1 MLAALA
7 CWPTQLDSSRL
18 PRRQPE
24 AEAPRRVLTAVDPCK
39 VVVVGSSVAAGLGSK
54 DSNPDKGWG
63 GPQLLGAALSSNYGL
78 SLVNVAVSGT
88 NVNTTMAYLE
98 DALTVH
104 KPRVV
109 IFGLSLA
116 NEGLRDD
123 EERSQAVAT
132 AEHYMAGLL
141 TLAQTAELANATVV
155 IGGVYPHDSYTVEQ
169 VEVLSE
175 TDATLK
181 AWPYEYLDFLSA
193 TSDGNGDWKSEL
205 RQNNGHPNDAGH
217 LAMYNAI
224 ALAYFAQ
231 FACLELPPPSP
242 PPPSPPPPSPSP
254 SPPPPSPP
262 SPPSKP
268 PPVSPWSVEIE
279 ILRRE
284 LEAKFEAKC
293 EAIEALEA
301 KLEAKLEAIE
311 ATEAKLEAKLEA
323 IHEFVGMTPPSS
335 PPSQPPSP

>member
-39 VVVVGSSVAAGLGSK
+39 VVVVGSSVAAGLGSAVS
-54 DSNPDKGWG
+54 DPNKGWG

-132 AEHYMAGLL
+132 AQHYMAGLL

-224 ALAYFAQ
+224 DLAYFAQ

-254 SPPPPSPP
+254 SPSPPPASPPPPS
-262 SPPSKP
+262 ST
-268 PPVSPWSVEIE
+268 PVALYLSAGFLALSFHIF
-279 ILRRE
+279 
-284 LEAKFEAKC
+284 A
-293 EAIEALEA
+293 AI
-301 KLEAKLEAIE
+301 
-311 ATEAKLEAKLEA
+311 
-323 IHEFVGMTPPSS
+323 S
-335 PPSQPPSP
+335 